1 MMVFWELYCMLPV
14 FHIFHFMLQNPRDID
29 KMVESLL
36 YFLLPRTVP
45 QFIMAFV
52 WTIIVVN
59 LSMRVFE
66 YLFWRVAL
74 LNPGTLIGL
83 GVAGCIGVLGFA
95 LGHWDSTTG
104 IALCLLGGCIGSGM
118 YRYEDGPRYQQ
129 NREIEKLM
137 LDHVLRE
144 GRLKAIE

>member
-1 MMVFWELYCMLPV
+1 MLPV
-14 FHIFHFMLQNPRDID
+14 FHIFHFMLQNQGNIER
-29 KMVESLL
+29 MLENLL
-36 YFLLPRTVP
+36 RFLMSRTVP
-45 QFIMAFV
+45 EFIMGVV
-52 WTIIVVN
+52 WTIIVIR
-59 LSMRVFE
+59 LSMGVFE
-66 YLFWRVAL
+66 YLFWRVSL

-95 LGHWDSTTG
+95 LGHWDKTTG
-104 IALCLLGGCIGSGM
+104 IAVCLLGGCIGSGM

-144 GRLKAIE
+144 GKLKAIE